1 VDALQAVFAT
11 QETWTTKIRRANAS
25 MIQPQNRLDV
35 EIAMD
40 RRTFIACAGSLLT
53 EPLWCPIVSGQAN
66 RSLAATK
73 PHVDTSPADYTLKIE
88 PCTLEISPGVNV
100 KTVAYNGQVPGPT
113 LRLRED
119 KPVNIDVL
127 NASNDPDIVH
137 WHGLTIDPRNDGA
150 MEEGSPMIPAGGR
163 LRYNFRARPAGTRW
177 YHTHAGAGSNLQ
189 LGTYTGQFGFLLVEG
204 KEAPG
209 HFDQEVFLSIHH
221 WEPSFVPMAETM
233 QAESANMP
241 STSGADVGY
250 KYATINQHRLGA
262 GEPIHVKAGQ
272 RVLMHFLNASA
283 TENVVLAMPGHSFKV
298 IAMDGNPVPNP
309 AAVEVLSLAV
319 AERIDAIVEMNSPG
333 VWILGSTLE
342 KSRAMGL
349 GMVVEYAGKTGTPVW
364 KDPQNT
370 DWDYAQFASGATAPT
385 PDETISLTFS
395 DEGPKG
401 DSKFD
406 TWAINGKSW
415 PNVDPIRVVEGKR
428 YRLVMTNSSGDQH
441 PMHLHRHSF
450 EVVQIGENKLSGLK
464 KDVVNIM
471 PLDTVAVDFVAD
483 NPGDSLFHC
492 HMQLHMDFGFMQLLK
507 YKG

>member
-1 VDALQAVFAT
+1 MDALQAVFAT

-370 DWDYAQFASGATAPT
+370 DWNYAQFASGATAPT